1 MKKVLLLVA
10 SICCM
15 MSAKAQN
22 ANNFIQKL
30 DSVCYGS
37 AVERLQYDDR
47 FNCTQIKYVYDD
59 YGQEVVFSTH
69 NFAYDN
75 ENRVVRDEYVEM
87 TGVYNLYKNTY
98 NEQGLVVERIRT
110 MKNYDELIGVY
121 KYTYEYDAVGSLLL
135 DKGFWLNDDNEWDES
150 YRKVYLYEE
159 GLLVLVNR
167 YNFGDSTPYE
177 STSYIYNEQ
186 RLCIEKTTTRG
197 YEVISKT
204 LYTYDESGLLTS
216 ETKMDERD
224 GILDF
229 DEKEEYEYDAEG
241 NCISRTYFEFNR
253 YNETWLFVSSIEYAY
268 DLAFPANGIA
278 GLLTYWN
285 NSVFEPNFKVLYYK
299 STDYDFNTK
308 IITFHYSETN
318 GIEENMGRRVSIWPN
333 PVSDLLNIEAEGL
346 QQVEILTLDGKLVMT
361 TKGSNAITINT
372 LAQGCYLLKV
382 THSDGRVSFQ
392 KFVKK

>member
-1 MKKVLLLVA
+1 MKKTLLLVV

-37 AVERLQYDDR
+37 SVERLQYDDR
-47 FNCTQIKYVYDD
+47 YNCTQIKYVYDY

-87 TGVYNLYKNTY
+87 TGVYNLYENTY

-110 MKNYDELIGVY
+110 MKNYDELMGYY
-121 KYTYEYDAVGSLLL
+121 KYTYEYDADGNLLL
-135 DKGFWLNDDNEWDES
+135 DKGFWINDDNEWVES
-150 YRKVYLYEE
+150 YRKVYLYEG

-167 YNFGDSTPYE
+167 YNFGNSTPYE
-177 STSYIYNEQ
+177 STNYIYNEQ
-186 RLCIEKTTTRG
+186 RLCIEKATTRG

-204 LYTYDESGLLTS
+204 LYTYDESGFLTS
-216 ETKMDERD
+216 ETKMDELD
-224 GILDF
+224 GVLDF
-229 DEKEEYEYDAEG
+229 DEKKEYEFDAEG
-241 NCISRTYFEFNR
+241 NCISCTYFEFNK
-253 YNETWLFVSSIEYAY
+253 YHETWLFNYSIEYSY
-268 DLAFPANGIA
+268 DLAFPANDIA

-285 NSVFEPNFKVLYYK
+285 NFEPNFKVLYYK
-299 STDYDFNTK
+299 STDYDFNTN
-308 IITFHYSETN
+308 IITFHYSETT

-333 PVSDLLNIEAEGL
+333 PVSDLLNIEAEDL
-346 QQVEILTLDGKLVMT
+346 QQVKILTLDGKPVMT
-361 TKGSNAITINT
+361 TKGSNAVSLST
-372 LAQGCYLLKV
+372 LAQGYYLLKI
-382 THSDGRVSFQ
+382 THSDGRVSFK